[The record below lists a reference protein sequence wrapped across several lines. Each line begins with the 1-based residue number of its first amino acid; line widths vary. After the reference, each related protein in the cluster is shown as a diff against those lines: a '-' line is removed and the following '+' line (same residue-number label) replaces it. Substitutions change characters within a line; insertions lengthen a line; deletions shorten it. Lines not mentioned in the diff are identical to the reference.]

1 LFSKE
6 RNYKHKLAVIGD
18 SMALGFKNGGI
29 YRTDLS
35 FPAILA
41 ELIEENC
48 CFDLPSFTAQA
59 GIPINLEILVRGV
72 AEEYGDDINLFKS
85 VSAAR
90 SVYKTLSRIKSYWE
104 GHKKSLKVERDS
116 PYHNQSVWG
125 FAISDSMMIDE
136 AYCRKMIRNNKIRY
150 SVFNVLP
157 DHAMY
162 TTARMVLNPTFS
174 IETSDKAMVDN
185 ISELHSDGGIE
196 NLIICIGHNNIV
208 GAVTNLNIRLSEQRD
223 VMNYY
228 ASRNC
233 TVFRPEHFEIEM
245 RTLYKRIESLGV
257 KRVFVPTIPHV
268 TIPPAIRG
276 VNENRT
282 KPHNGYFD
290 YYTRF
295 WIWDDDFNPEK
306 HPHLTKDEAIF
317 LDSIVDDYNQIIR
330 NLAAEFGYH
339 VIPVGRYV
347 SAAARRRRGSYT
359 AKPFPVKFVEALKK
373 NPQTE
378 YLVDENGDPRIST
391 DYLKLDRET
400 GKIASGGIFSLDGLH
415 PSTIGYGLIA
425 NIYKKHMAEQGV
437 HFHRDIDWNYII
449 NSETLVTDPP
459 PLLHNLRL
467 LLRWMAMGN
476 QEKMMFLGK
485 NMLEQ
490 MLEVFSAAPKLD

>member
-1 LFSKE
+1 MFSKE
-6 RNYKHKLAVIGD
+6 RSYKHKLAVIGD

-41 ELIEENC
+41 DMIEENC

-72 AEEYGDDINLFKS
+72 AEEFGDEINLFKS

-104 GHKKSLKVERDS
+104 GQKKSLRVERDS

-125 FAISDSMMIDE
+125 FAISDTMMINE
-136 AYCRKMIRNNKIRY
+136 AYCRDIIENKRIRY
-150 SVFNVLP
+150 SVFSVLP

-162 TTARMVLNPTFS
+162 TTARMVLNPPFS
-174 IETSDKAMVDN
+174 KEFADNTMVDN
-185 ISELHSDGGIE
+185 IADLNQDGGVE

-208 GAVTNLNIRLSEQRD
+208 GAVTNLDIRLSEKSD
-223 VMNYY
+223 VLNYY
-228 ASRNC
+228 ASRQC
-233 TVFRPEHFEIEM
+233 TVFRPEHFEAEL
-245 RTLYKRIESLGV
+245 RTLYQRISPLGI

-276 VNENRT
+276 VNEN
-282 KPHNGYFD
+282 KMPSQSGYFD

-295 WIWDDDFNPEK
+295 WIWDDDFNPNK
-306 HPHLTKDEAIF
+306 HPHITKKDAIF
-317 LDSIVDDYNQIIR
+317 LDSIVDEYNQIIR
-330 NLAAEFGYH
+330 NLAAEFGFH
-339 VIPVGRYV
+339 VIPVGKYV
-347 SAAARRRRGSYT
+347 SSAARRRRGSYT
-359 AKPFPVKFVEALKK
+359 VKPFPSRFIEALK
-373 NPQTE
+373 NNSQTN
-378 YLVDENGDPRIST
+378 YLVDESGNPRIST
-391 DYLKLDRET
+391 DYLKLDPET

-425 NIYKKHMAEQGV
+425 NIYKKHMEEQGV
-437 HFHRDIDWNYII
+437 KFYREIDWDFII
-449 NSETLVTDPP
+449 NSETLVTNPP

-485 NMLEQ
+485 NLLEQ
-490 MLEVFSAAPKLD
+490 MLEVFSAAPRLD

>member
-1 LFSKE
+1 
-6 RNYKHKLAVIGD
+6 
-18 SMALGFKNGGI
+18 MALGFKNGGI

-35 FPAILA
+35 FPAIIA
-41 ELIEENC
+41 GLIEEKC

-59 GIPINLEILVRGV
+59 GIPINLEILVRGL
-72 AEEYGDDINLFKS
+72 AEEYGEDINLFKS
-85 VSAAR
+85 LSAAR

-116 PYHNQSVWG
+116 PFHNQSVWG

-136 AYCRKMIRNNKIRY
+136 AYCREMIRNTKIRY

-162 TTARMVLNPTFS
+162 TTARMVLNPSFRN
-174 IETSDKAMVDN
+174 ETSNKTMVDN
-185 ISELHSDGGIE
+185 ISDLQQDGGIE
-196 NLIICIGHNNIV
+196 NLIICIGHNNVV
-208 GAVTNLNIRLSEQRD
+208 GAVTNLNIQLSEQKD

-228 ASRNC
+228 ASRQC
-233 TVFRPEHFEIEM
+233 TVYRPEHFEIEM
-245 RTLYKRIESLGV
+245 RQLYERIEPLGI
-257 KRVFVPTIPHV
+257 KRVFVPTLPHV

-276 VNENRT
+276 VNEDQDT
-282 KPHNGYFD
+282 AGSGYFD

-317 LDSIVDDYNQIIR
+317 LDQIVDDYNQIIH
-330 NLAAEFGYH
+330 NLAKEFGYH
-339 VIPVGRYV
+339 VVPVGKYV
-347 SAAARRRRGSYT
+347 SAAARRRRGKYT
-359 AKPFPVKFVEALKK
+359 AKPFPAAFVEALKE
-373 NPQTE
+373 NPHTN
-378 YLVDENGDPRIST
+378 YLVDEFGDPRIST

-400 GKIASGGIFSLDGLH
+400 GRIASGGIFSLDGLH

-425 NIYKKHMAEQGV
+425 NIYKTHMEKQGV
-437 HFHRDIDWNYII
+437 HFDRQIDWNFII
-449 NSETLVTDPP
+449 ENETLVTDPP
-459 PLLHNLRL
+459 PLLYNLRL

-476 QEKMMFLGK
+476 QEKMMFVGK

-490 MLEVFSAAPKLD
+490 MLEVFSASPKLD

>member
-1 LFSKE
+1 
-6 RNYKHKLAVIGD
+6 
-18 SMALGFKNGGI
+18 MALGFKNGGI
-29 YRTDLS
+29 YRTELS

-41 ELIEENC
+41 GLIEENC

-59 GIPINLEILVRGV
+59 GIPVNLEILVRGL
-72 AEEYGDDINLFKS
+72 AEEFGEDINLFKS

-104 GHKKSLKVERDS
+104 GQKKSLKVERDS

-136 AYCRKMIRNNKIRY
+136 AYCREMIRNTKIRY

-162 TTARMVLNPTFS
+162 TTARMVLNPTFNKQ
-174 IETSDKAMVDN
+174 TSNKTMVDN
-185 ISELHSDGGIE
+185 ISDLHKDGGIE

-208 GAVTNLNIRLSEQRD
+208 GAVTNLNIRLSEQND
-223 VMNYY
+223 ILNYY
-228 ASRNC
+228 ASRKC
-233 TVFRPEHFEIEM
+233 TVYRPEHFEIEM
-245 RTLYKRIESLGV
+245 RTLYERIKPFGV
-257 KRVFVPTIPHV
+257 KRVFVPTLPHV

-276 VNENRT
+276 VNDDRST
-282 KPHNGYFD
+282 AQSGYFD

-295 WIWDDDFNPEK
+295 WIWDDDFNPGK

-317 LDSIVDDYNQIIR
+317 LDRTVDDYNQIIR
-330 NLAAEFGYH
+330 NLAEEFGYH
-339 VIPVGRYV
+339 VVPVNRYV
-347 SAAARRRRGSYT
+347 SAAARRRRGKYT
-359 AKPFPVKFVEALKK
+359 VKPFPRAFVDALKQ
-373 NPQTE
+373 NPHTN
-378 YLVDENGDPRIST
+378 YLVDESGDPRIST
-391 DYLKLDRET
+391 DYLKLDRKT
-400 GKIASGGIFSLDGLH
+400 GRIASGGIFSLDGLH

-425 NIYKKHMAEQGV
+425 NIYKKHMEEQGV
-437 HFHRDIDWNYII
+437 HFDRQIDWNFII
-449 NSETLVTDPP
+449 ENETLVTDPP
-459 PLLHNLRL
+459 PLLYNLRL

-485 NMLEQ
+485 NILEQ

>member
-1 LFSKE
+1 
-6 RNYKHKLAVIGD
+6 
-18 SMALGFKNGGI
+18 MALGFKNGGI

-41 ELIEENC
+41 NMIDKNC

-59 GIPINLEILVRGV
+59 GIPINLEILVRSI
-72 AEEYGDDINLFKS
+72 AEKFGDDIHLFNS
-85 VSAAR
+85 VPAAH
-90 SVYKTLSRIKSYWE
+90 SLYKTLGRIKSYWE

-125 FAISDSMMIDE
+125 FAISDTMMINE
-136 AYCRKMIRNNKIRY
+136 AYCRDMIANKKNRY

-162 TTARMVLNPTFS
+162 TTARMVINPSFS
-174 IETSDKAMVDN
+174 RESSDNTMVDN
-185 ISELHSDGGIE
+185 ITDLNRDGGIE

-208 GAVTNLNIRLSEQRD
+208 GAATNLKIRMSEKND
-223 VMNYY
+223 VLNYY
-228 ASRNC
+228 GNRQC
-233 TVFRPEHFEIEM
+233 TVYRPEHFETEM
-245 RTLYKRIESLGV
+245 RTLYQRIEPLKVKRI
-257 KRVFVPTIPHV
+257 FVPTIPHI

-276 VNENRT
+276 VNENRSN
-282 KPHNGYFD
+282 PGNGYFD

-306 HPHLTKDEAIF
+306 HPYLTKQEAIF
-317 LDSIVDDYNQIIR
+317 LDQTVDDYNQIIR
-330 NLAAEFGYH
+330 NLAAEFGFH
-339 VIPVGRYV
+339 VVPIGRYV

-359 AKPFPVKFVEALKK
+359 VKPFPDRFIKALKD
-373 NPQTE
+373 NPKTH
-378 YLVDENGDPRIST
+378 YLIDESGDPRIST
-391 DYLKLDRET
+391 DYLKLDPNT

-425 NIYKKHMAEQGV
+425 NIYKNHMEDQGV
-437 HFHRDIDWNYII
+437 HFYRDINWDYII

-467 LLRWMAMGN
+467 MLRWMAMGN

-485 NMLEQ
+485 NILEQ
-490 MLEVFSAAPKLD
+490 MLEVFSAAPTLD

>member
-1 LFSKE
+1 
-6 RNYKHKLAVIGD
+6 
-18 SMALGFKNGGI
+18 MAMGFKNGGI

-41 ELIEENC
+41 NMMEENC

-72 AEEYGDDINLFKS
+72 AEQYGDDLNLLKS
-85 VSAAR
+85 VSAAH

-104 GHKKSLKVERDS
+104 GHKKSLRVERDT

-125 FAISDSMMIDE
+125 FAISDTMMIDE
-136 AYCRKMIRNNKIRY
+136 AYCRETIQNNKIRY

-174 IETSDKAMVDN
+174 NKTSKKTMVHN
-185 ISELHSDGGIE
+185 ISDLHTDGGIE

-208 GAVTNLNIRLSEQRD
+208 GAVTNLDIRLSEESD
-223 VMNYY
+223 IMNYH
-228 ASRNC
+228 ANRQC
-233 TVFRPEHFEIEM
+233 TVFRPDHFEIEM
-245 RTLYKRIESLGV
+245 RKLYKRISSLGV
-257 KRVFVPTIPHV
+257 KRVFVPTLPHV

-276 VNENRT
+276 VNDNGT
-282 KPHNGYFD
+282 AANNGYFD

-306 HPHLTKDEAIF
+306 HPYITRKQAIF
-317 LDSIVDDYNQIIR
+317 LDSIVDEYNQIIR
-330 NLAAEFGYH
+330 KLAAEFGYH

-359 AKPFPVKFVEALKK
+359 VKPFPTTFVEALKRNEK
-373 NPQTE
+373 TN
-378 YLVDENGDPRIST
+378 YLVDESGDPRIST
-391 DYLKLDRET
+391 DYLKLDRDT
-400 GKIASGGIFSLDGLH
+400 GKIASGGMFSLDGLH

-425 NIYKKHMAEQGV
+425 NIYKKHMEEQGV
-437 HFHRDIDWNYII
+437 KFQHEIDWDFII

-459 PLLHNLRL
+459 PLLHNLRQ
-467 LLRWMAMGN
+467 LLRWLAMGK
-476 QEKMMFLGK
+476 QERMMYLGK

-490 MLEVFSAAPKLD
+490 MLETFSAAPKLD